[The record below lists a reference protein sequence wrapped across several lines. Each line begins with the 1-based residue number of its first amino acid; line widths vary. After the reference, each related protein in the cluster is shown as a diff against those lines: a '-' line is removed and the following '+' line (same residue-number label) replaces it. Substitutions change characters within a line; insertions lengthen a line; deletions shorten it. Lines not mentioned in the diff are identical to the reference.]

1 MGGVLHKAVGII
13 KKEKADGIADEVQ
26 VVVEKDDDVMEGL
39 TNEKTELLRNNYGAI
54 CRPLGMVNLLN
65 KPPRLGLSKLYKSST
80 SLHDISIV
88 EQKDKYM
95 NSQKELF
102 IIDKEE

>member
-1 MGGVLHKAVGII
+1 MDKTVENI
-13 KKEKADGIADEVQ
+13 KKENADVITDEVE
-26 VVVEKDDDVMEGL
+26 VVVEKDDNVLEVL
-39 TNEKTELLRNNYGAI
+39 NKERTELSRNEYGAI
-54 CRPLGMVNLLN
+54 CRPQGKVNLLN